1 MLFWKKI
8 WNGNW
13 KMWPLNKSCHWL
25 EPLSGI
31 HQTRQLSFAS
41 LYWYPNGGK
50 SFAQFLLIYFVTN
63 LSLADGRWKRNFF
76 PFLPNISQGKICTFE
91 ISSSFSIL
99 CSLTGSAFEEAHWI
113 SVMCW
118 YCIYATAFWIKTCQF
133 LKSLSFVTL
142 EWKPSDKH
150 VFDKRSLM

>member
-1 MLFWKKI
+1 
-8 WNGNW
+8 
-13 KMWPLNKSCHWL
+13 MWPLNKSCHWL

-50 SFAQFLLIYFVTN
+50 SFAQFLLMYFVRT
-63 LSLADGRWKRNFF
+63 LSPADGHGWKRNFF
-76 PFLPNISQGKICTFE
+76 LSYQTFHRE
-91 ISSSFSIL
+91 K
-99 CSLTGSAFEEAHWI
+99 LTLHIRDLVEFFHTLQSDWCSAFEEAHWI

-150 VFDKRSLM
+150 VFDKRSLV